1 MNILNTPIMVGN
13 IKLNNRIVMPPMAT
27 AKAGNDGK
35 VSQALCN
42 YYDEKSHGGYIGLII
57 TEHSFI
63 SPEGKAGNGQLAI
76 ADDSDIDGLAK
87 IVNVIHKN
95 DTKAM
100 AQISHAGGAAKTSI
114 TGRTTLS
121 ASANPLPRAGKE
133 NTDIP
138 KEMNLL
144 DIQKVVDDFAK
155 AAIRAKKAGYD
166 GVEIHSAHG
175 YLLNQFYSP
184 LTNKRTDEYSGST
197 LMGRIKLHLDV
208 IQTVREAIGK
218 DYPIALRLGAC
229 DYIPGGSTL
238 QDSIAAAKE
247 FEKAGIDLLD
257 ISGGFCG
264 YINPY
269 SKEQGYFSE
278 ITEELKK
285 HISIP
290 IILTGGIVDAAAAEK
305 LLLENKTD
313 LVGVGRAI
321 LKNSDWAKNAH
332 FYINKN

>member
-35 VSQALCN
+35 VNQTLCN
-42 YYDEKSHGGYIGLII
+42 YYAEKSYGGYIGLII

-76 ADDSDIDGLAK
+76 ADDSDIDGLKK

-95 DTKAM
+95 NTKVM
-100 AQISHAGGAAKTSI
+100 AQINHAGGAAKTII
-114 TGRTTLS
+114 TRQPILS
-121 ASANPLPRAGKE
+121 ASSVPLPGSGKE
-133 NTDIP
+133 NIDIP
-138 KEMNLL
+138 KEMNTL
-144 DIQKVVDDFAK
+144 DIQKVIDDFAK

-184 LTNKRTDEYSGST
+184 LTNKRTDEYNGNT
-197 LMGRIKLHLDV
+197 LMGRIKLHLNV
-208 IQTVREAIGK
+208 IQAVRKAVGK
-218 DYPIALRLGAC
+218 NYPIALRLGAC
-229 DYIPGGSTL
+229 
-238 QDSIAAAKE
+238 DSIAAAKE

-269 SKEQGYFSE
+269 NKEQGYFSE
-278 ITEELKK
+278 ITQELKK
-285 HISIP
+285 HIRIP
-290 IILTGGIVDAAAAEK
+290 IILTGGITDVTAAEK

-321 LKNSDWAKNAH
+321 LKNSDWAKNTY
-332 FYINKN
+332 FYISKN

>member
-1 MNILNTPIMVGN
+1 MNILNSPIMVGN

-35 VSQALCN
+35 VSQSLCN
-42 YYDEKSHGGYIGLII
+42 YYDEKSYGGYIGLII

-63 SPEGKAGNGQLAI
+63 SPEGKAGNGQLSI
-76 ADDSDIDGLAK
+76 TDDSDIDGLAQ

-95 DTKAM
+95 NTKVM
-100 AQISHAGGAAKTSI
+100 AQISHAGGAAKAGI
-114 TGRTTLS
+114 TGQTTLS
-121 ASANPLPRAGKE
+121 ASAIPLPRTGNQ

-166 GVEIHSAHG
+166 GIEIHSAHG

-184 LTNKRTDEYSGST
+184 LTNKRTDEYNGNT
-197 LMGRIKLHLDV
+197 IIGRIKLHLNV
-208 IQTVREAIGK
+208 IHTVREAVGK

-238 QDSIAAAKE
+238 QDSIIAAKE

-264 YINPY
+264 YINPRN
-269 SKEQGYFSE
+269 KVQGYFSE
-278 ITEELKK
+278 ITEKLKK

-290 IILTGGIVDAAAAEK
+290 IILTGGIVDVTAAEK
-305 LLLENKTD
+305 LLLENKAD

-321 LKNSDWAKNAH
+321 LKDSNWTKNAH